1 MNKAIRITVLDNK
14 KKVESVYALAT
25 PDEVK
30 WFNKD
35 ETMNK
40 QMSEVFREVL
50 EKLESGGI
58 AYITEEWCV

>member
-1 MNKAIRITVLDNK
+1 MNKSIRITVMNSQKEIDHVHLL
-14 KKVESVYALAT
+14 SAHT
-25 PDEVK
+25 RK

-50 EKLESGGI
+50 EKLESRGI